1 MKSASSAP
9 DRAMVDAFKGIL
21 IGLIVLGHNTLFFT
35 ACPLCFNVLYNFHV
49 ACFLVLPFIV
59 PGAAVGRAGLKD
71 RLARYFVPHL
81 LFFALAC
88 LLYLLFMVPWEAAAL
103 ADWAGKVVLAVVIS
117 DQAHY
122 KEACGFG
129 LFWFLPALFAMVVL
143 LGAYRAAG
151 AKARGALLGGALLA
165 HGLLGLMPRS
175 LMAVV
180 PWSLGLVLF
189 LFPLGVA
196 VGALW
201 ARWGGRVWF
210 HAAGLVVFVLCI
222 HASVRMNS
230 YGMNNGGRLLA
241 LDRPVALVFHD
252 LYLIAAF
259 FGLLGL
265 AWLLRSTLLAFIGR
279 RSLFMFL
286 AHSFVWQFLVQTGL
300 TGLMAAGIASVWLA
314 VAASFLLTMALTLGA
329 SLLLEQHQ
337 RLYPLILPRAWSDWK
352 KGVSTL
358 FRRESGKGY

>member
-1 MKSASSAP
+1 
-9 DRAMVDAFKGIL
+9 
-21 IGLIVLGHNTLFFT
+21 
-35 ACPLCFNVLYNFHV
+35 
-49 ACFLVLPFIV
+49 
-59 PGAAVGRAGLKD
+59 
-71 RLARYFVPHL
+71 
-81 LFFALAC
+81 
-88 LLYLLFMVPWEAAAL
+88 VPWEPAAL
-103 ADWAGKVVLAVVIS
+103 VDWAGKVALAVVIS
-117 DQAHY
+117 DQEHY
-122 KEACGFG
+122 KAACGFG

-151 AKARGALLGGALLA
+151 PRGRGALLGASLLA
-165 HGLLGLMPRS
+165 HGLLGLMPKG

-180 PWSLGLVLF
+180 PWTLDLVLF
-189 LFPLGVA
+189 LFPLGLA

-210 HAAGLVVFVLCI
+210 HAACLVVFGVCI
-222 HASVRMNS
+222 YASVRTNS

-241 LDRPVALVFHD
+241 LDRPLALVFHD

-279 RSLFMFL
+279 RSLFIFL

-314 VAASFLLTMALTLGA
+314 VATSFLMTMALTLGA
-329 SLLLEQHQ
+329 SLLLEG
-337 RLYPLILPRAWSDWK
+337 LKKVK
-352 KGVSTL
+352 KGSVPFFPGEAVWRSRGL
-358 FRRESGKGY
+358 ARKK